1 MGKSIHQIWVKY
13 NAISTLNPVCNEM
26 KFLIVKWIKKN
37 ENVTCCQLELVRG
50 TINRQEKFLQYAILS
65 LADMQ
70 AKCFYQK
77 FAEKFLSKN
86 KTKRVIIL
94 NLTG

>member
-1 MGKSIHQIWVKY
+1 MPYYK
-13 NAISTLNPVCNEM
+13 M
-26 KFLIVKWIKKN
+26 DKKI

-50 TINRQEKFLQYAILS
+50 TINIQEKFLQYAILS
-65 LADMQ
+65 LADMP

-77 FAEKFLSKN
+77 FVEKFLSIN
-86 KTKRVIIL
+86 KTKRVTIL